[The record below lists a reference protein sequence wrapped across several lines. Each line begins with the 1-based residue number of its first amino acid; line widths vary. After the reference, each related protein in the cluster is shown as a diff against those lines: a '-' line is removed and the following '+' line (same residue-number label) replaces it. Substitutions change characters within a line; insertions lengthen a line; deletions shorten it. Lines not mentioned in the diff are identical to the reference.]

1 MRRFLFSSLALSVCA
16 FRNYA
21 VYAHRGN
28 LVPLVFMLSVKAL
41 AESDGH
47 PPVLE
52 GPSDPCEEYA
62 HFGQTIHC
70 KENYGPGRGTN
81 WKDEMKACFDCVAW
95 RLAKVEDDLIDQ
107 HNYFNLLTMRFLR
120 DRCYLDVRRS
130 VQIHLYLDLNSV
142 LHRPRGATRTRKQRT
157 SGTRKSTART

>member
-21 VYAHRGN
+21 VYAHRGK
-28 LVPLVFMLSVKAL
+28 LVPAFMLSVKAL

-81 WKDEMKACFDCVAW
+81 WKDEMKA
-95 RLAKVEDDLIDQ
+95 
-107 HNYFNLLTMRFLR
+107 
-120 DRCYLDVRRS
+120 
-130 VQIHLYLDLNSV
+130 
-142 LHRPRGATRTRKQRT
+142 
-157 SGTRKSTART
+157 